1 MSAERPASP
10 ASFLLTGARLLDP
23 VHRLDEHGDVLI
35 ENGRIVAVG
44 QVEAPSLT
52 RHDVSGC
59 VITPGLMDIGAH
71 LREPGP
77 RYKGNLDSESAAALA
92 GGYTRIAPR
101 PDTSPIL
108 DSAAHVRT
116 LRDRA
121 AEVDG
126 VRLVPLGALTQGLE
140 GQLLANMAGLQGAG
154 CVALTNLRRPL
165 ADARVLRRCLE
176 YAATFAIPV
185 IFHPEDAAL
194 ASGGCAHEGSV
205 ASRLG
210 LAGIPATAET
220 AALAQW
226 LLLIEQTGVRAHAA
240 HLSCARSVSMIAEA
254 KRQGLPVTCDVTL
267 AQLCWTEAMLNGFNG
282 DFHLQPPLRTREDR
296 GALRDGVQDG
306 VIDAIVSGHMPH
318 EQAAKMAPFAASE
331 PGMSSL
337 ETAFAQGLALVEE
350 GAFDLPRLVSCLTR
364 GPAEVLG
371 MAPGTL
377 QAGSVADLAVFAPDQ
392 RWTVGADT
400 LRSAGRNTPLLGQE
414 AKGRCVLTLV
424 EGYVRFTASA
434 SPR

>member
-1 MSAERPASP
+1 MSAERSANPASL
-10 ASFLLTGARLLDP
+10 LLTGARLLDP
-23 VHRLDEHGDVLI
+23 AHGLDVRGDVLI
-35 ENGRIVAVG
+35 EHGRIVATG
-44 QVEAPSLT
+44 RVESPLP

-59 VITPGLMDIGAH
+59 VITPGLVDIGAH
-71 LREPGP
+71 LRDPGP

-92 GGYTRIAPR
+92 GGYTLIAPR

-121 AEVDG
+121 AQIDG
-126 VRLVPLGALTQGLE
+126 VRLVPLGALTRGLE
-140 GQLLANMAGLQGAG
+140 GQLLANMAGLKDAG

-176 YAATFAIPV
+176 YAATFNIPV
-185 IFHPEDAAL
+185 IFHPEEAAL
-194 ASGGCAHEGSV
+194 AAGGCAHEGRV

-240 HLSCARSVSMIAEA
+240 HLSCARSVTLIAEA

-267 AQLCWTEAMLNGFNG
+267 AQLRWTEDELSGFNS
-282 DFHLQPPLRTREDR
+282 DFHLQPPLRTRADR
-296 GALRDGVQDG
+296 DALRDGVRSG
-306 VIDAIVSGHMPH
+306 VIDAIASGHLPH

-350 GAFDLPRLVSCLTR
+350 GAFDLPRLVACLTH
-364 GPAEVLG
+364 GPAGVLG
-371 MAPGTL
+371 LSPGGL
-377 QAGSVADLAVFAPDQ
+377 QAGSVAELAIFDPAQ
-392 RWTVGADT
+392 TWTVTVDT
-400 LRSAGRNTPLLGQE
+400 LRSAGHNTPLLGQ
-414 AKGRCVLTLV
+414 AVKGRCVMTLV
-424 EGYVRFTASA
+424 EGKLRFTEHAY
-434 SPR
+434 